1 MLAGSPG
8 RNLTSRPYR
17 LQWDLQTTFGRLRQA
32 LEAGELEAALPLY
45 SPGLLARSQA
55 PGIVALLHRME
66 AALREMALDR
76 GTARQ
81 LLNLGRQLA
90 DSDLLRAA
98 LRELPAQSPAR
109 SLIVAEVQE
118 LES

>member
-1 MLAGSPG
+1 
-8 RNLTSRPYR
+8 
-17 LQWDLQTTFGRLRQA
+17 
-32 LEAGELEAALPLY
+32 
-45 SPGLLARSQA
+45 
-55 PGIVALLHRME
+55 ME

>member
-1 MLAGSPG
+1 M
-8 RNLTSRPYR
+8 
-17 LQWDLQTTFGRLRQA
+17 
-32 LEAGELEAALPLY
+32 
-45 SPGLLARSQA
+45 
-55 PGIVALLHRME
+55 ALLHRME